1 MSIEFIANYNCIIGE
16 GPTWHPI
23 EKKLYWLD
31 IGRGRMFC
39 YDPATNYHEQ
49 CYEGETIGGIT
60 VQADGSLLLFMTRG
74 SIAIWRDKKLEF
86 LKIEFP
92 GEETNRFNDVI
103 ADPEGRVFCGTMSLN
118 EKLVENGERSGK
130 LYRLDIDGTVEPV
143 IQKTGIPNGMG
154 FTSNLKAMY
163 FTDTMDQ
170 KIYQFDYD
178 RKTGEIANKRIF
190 IDTYNENGNPDGMT
204 VDEEGFVWSANWGGS
219 TLHRYHPNGSEERHI
234 RFTAKNVSSVT
245 FGGDNYSDIYVTT
258 AGGQDK
264 TKNGHDAGAL
274 FRTNLGING
283 KQEFLSRIK
292 I

>member
-1 MSIEFIANYNCIIGE
+1 MSIEFIANYNCVIGE
-16 GPTWHPI
+16 GPTWHPM

-31 IGRGRMFC
+31 IARDKMFR

-49 CYEGETIGGIT
+49 CYEGEKIGGIT
-60 VQADGSLLLFMTRG
+60 VQEDGSLLLFMARG
-74 SIAIWRDKKLEF
+74 SIAIWQDEKLQF
-86 LKIEFP
+86 LEIEIS
-92 GEETNRFNDVI
+92 GEENNRFNDVI
-103 ADPEGRVFCGTMSLN
+103 ADPEGRVFCGTMALN

-130 LYRLDIDGTVEPV
+130 LYRLDTNGTVTPV

-154 FTSNLKAMY
+154 FTPNLKVMY

-178 RKTGEIANKRIF
+178 RQTGEIANKKTF
-190 IDTYNENGNPDGMT
+190 VDTYGGVGNPDGMT
-204 VDEEGFVWSANWGGS
+204 VDAEGYIWSANWGGS
-219 TLHRYHPNGSEERHI
+219 TLHRYHPDGSEERRI
-234 RFTAKNVSSVT
+234 QFTAKNVSSVT
-245 FGGDNYSDIYVTT
+245 FGGNNYSDIYVTT

-264 TKNGHDAGAL
+264 TRNGHDAGTL
-274 FRTNLGING
+274 FRLKLGIIG